1 MWRNLGANQ
10 GRQRQIEFHE
20 RRPMNAATPRRAA
33 RHAAATP
40 SAVSEAESAALVALR
55 RRPLGFLF
63 RFIRRRPIG
72 HAVILFSVLAAV
84 VCSVSTQYGVKNLV
98 DAVSDRPVLGGV
110 WGAFTVLCLL
120 IAGDNLM
127 WRVAGFVL
135 APTFTAV
142 TADVRADLFA
152 HLAGH
157 APSYFSERLPGALA
171 SRISAAANA
180 VFTVESTGIWNVIPP
195 IVAVTVAIILV
206 SSVNPLMALSLV
218 GLAGGIVVLVFH
230 IARAGAPLHR
240 RFANRAAAVDGEL
253 VDIIGNFAAV
263 RAFGGVARERAR
275 MAATVGREIRSRK
288 RSLYYLEKLRLLH
301 AVLTALLTAGLV
313 GWGIVMWERGQATPG
328 DLVLIVSLG
337 FTILHSSRDLAVA
350 LVDLIQH
357 LARMEEA
364 ISVLLTAHE
373 LPDGPDATPL
383 LTGPG
388 EVRFEDVDFGYPGR
402 GRIVHGLNLTIRA
415 GERVGL
421 VGASGA
427 GKSTLLTLLQ
437 RFYDPQSGRVL
448 IDGQD
453 IAHVTQS
460 SLRSALAIVP
470 QDVSM
475 FNRTL
480 LANLRYARPDAST
493 EDVFR
498 AAEMARCR
506 TFIEALPQGFGT
518 MVGDRGTMLSGG
530 QRQRL
535 AIARAMLKDSPIL
548 LLDEATSALDS
559 ESERAVQDALE
570 RLMVG
575 RTVIAIAHRLSTLQR
590 FDRIVVMDH
599 GRIVDD
605 GSPMELAAR
614 PGPYRD
620 LLLKQSLASTEQPA

>member
-1 MWRNLGANQ
+1 
-10 GRQRQIEFHE
+10 
-20 RRPMNAATPRRAA
+20 MNAAPPALSPLPDAA
-33 RHAAATP
+33 
-40 SAVSEAESAALVALR
+40 ELVALR
-55 RRPLGFLF
+55 HNALGFLF
-63 RFIRRRPIG
+63 RYIRRHPIG
-72 HAVILFSVLAAV
+72 HAVIFFSVLGAV
-84 VCSVSTQYGVKNLV
+84 MCSVGTQYGVKNLV
-98 DAVSDRPVLGGV
+98 DAVSGRAVWGGH
-110 WGAFTVLCLL
+110 WGAFTLLCLL
-120 IAGDNLM
+120 IAGDNLL

-135 APTFTAV
+135 APTHTAV

-152 HLAGH
+152 HVAGH

-180 VFTVESTGIWNVIPP
+180 VFTVESTGTWNIIPAV
-195 IVAVTVAIILV
+195 VAVAVAIALV
-206 SSVNPLMALSLV
+206 VSVNPWMALVLV
-218 GLAGGIVVLVFH
+218 GLAGAIVVLVFH
-230 IARAGAPLHR
+230 LARAGAPLHR
-240 RFANRAAAVDGEL
+240 RYANRAAAVDGEL

-263 RAFGGVARERAR
+263 RAFGGVQRERAR
-275 MAATVGREIRSRK
+275 MAATVGREVRARK
-288 RSLYYLEKLRLLH
+288 RSLYYLEKLRLIH
-301 AVLTALLTAGLV
+301 ALLTALLTAGLV
-313 GWGIVMWERGQATPG
+313 AWGVAMWERGQATPG

-350 LVDLIQH
+350 LVDLIQF
-357 LARMEEA
+357 LARLEEA

-373 LPDGPDATPL
+373 LPDSPDARPLTP
-383 LTGPG
+383 GPG
-388 EVRFEDVDFGYPGR
+388 EVRFEDIDFGYPGR
-402 GRIVHGLNLTIRA
+402 GRIVRGLNLLIPA
-415 GERVGL
+415 GQRVGL

-448 IDGQD
+448 VDGQD
-453 IAHVTQS
+453 IAHLTQA
-460 SLRSALAIVP
+460 SLREAIAVVP

-480 LANLRYARPDAST
+480 LANLRYARPDATT
-493 EDVFR
+493 EQVMR
-498 AAEMARCR
+498 AAEMAHCR
-506 TFIEALPQGFGT
+506 AFIEALPQGFGT
-518 MVGDRGTMLSGG
+518 MVGDRGTTLSGG

-570 RLMVG
+570 QLMAG

-605 GSPMELAAR
+605 GTPAALAAR

-620 LLLKQSLASTEQPA
+620 LLAKQSLASTHAAA